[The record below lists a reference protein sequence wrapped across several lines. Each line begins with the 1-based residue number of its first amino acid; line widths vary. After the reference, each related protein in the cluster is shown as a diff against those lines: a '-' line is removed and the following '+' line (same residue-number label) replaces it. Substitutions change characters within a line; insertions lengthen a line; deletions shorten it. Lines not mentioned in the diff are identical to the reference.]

1 MTATERSLP
10 EAAEE
15 RPGHP
20 RRWWV
25 LATMTVCLLVVIM
38 GNTTLNVAIPT
49 LQRELGASQAQL
61 QWAIDA
67 YILVFAGLLFSWGVI
82 GDRIG
87 RRRVLLIGLSVFT
100 AGSLLG
106 AFSDSPG
113 ELIAWRAVMGIGGA
127 AVQPTTLAVITN
139 VFPPRERG
147 RAIGVWAGTAGIAI
161 AGGPLASGAVLE
173 HFWWGAIFLI
183 TVPVAVLGLVAT
195 VLVVPE
201 SRDPSPGRLDV
212 PGVLLSIV
220 ALAGLVYGII

>member
-1 MTATERSLP
+1 MTAAERSLP

-25 LATMTVCLLVVIM
+25 LTTMTVCLLVVIT

-67 YILVFAGLLFSWGVI
+67 YVLVFAGLLFSWGVV

-106 AFSDSPG
+106 PSVRPS
-113 ELIAWRAVMGIGGA
+113 RSA
-127 AVQPTTLAVITN
+127 AVGTTGPRPRWPTGPWTRSS
-139 VFPPRERG
+139 PRC
-147 RAIGVWAGTAGIAI
+147 T
-161 AGGPLASGAVLE
+161 
-173 HFWWGAIFLI
+173 
-183 TVPVAVLGLVAT
+183 
-195 VLVVPE
+195 
-201 SRDPSPGRLDV
+201 
-212 PGVLLSIV
+212 
-220 ALAGLVYGII
+220 